1 MWFNFEFSD
10 DANFCIFAGE
20 CIYSEMCMWGSLR
33 LGPVKCTSTEVVITV
48 SRCDPPSIMWIPS
61 HCAFKFG
68 VSISLVLVSKLNL
81 ETATSMFVKLMY
93 CWMPLHVASL
103 KQHAGP
109 QCTAKCIS
117 SMLAWPIIYGV

>member
-1 MWFNFEFSD
+1 
-10 DANFCIFAGE
+10 
-20 CIYSEMCMWGSLR
+20 MWGSLR
-33 LGPVKCTSTEVVITV
+33 LGPVKCTGTEVVITV

-68 VSISLVLVSKLNL
+68 VSISLVLVSKLHL

-93 CWMPLHVASL
+93 CWMPLPVASL

-109 QCTAKCIS
+109 QSTGGICVVFKIHLLFLMPPTRYDASAKCIS
-117 SMLAWPIIYGV
+117 SMLAWPILYGV